1 MKKTKKSPRKHKART
16 ETVLVL
22 RVCNADMSSRGG
34 FTWPEIGHVE
44 ATDWKPTAECGNGL
58 HGWLWGEGDHGAAKW
73 AGDNK
78 WLVVEVLAKDVV
90 DLVGKVKFPA
100 GEVVHCGDQQSATEY
115 LRAHLPPEKRDSK
128 IIGGTATAGDSGTAT
143 AGDSGTATAGDS
155 GTATAG
161 DSGTATAGDSGT
173 ATAGDRGTATAGYSG
188 TATAGDRGTA
198 TAGYRGTAT
207 AGYSGTATAGDS
219 GTATAG
225 YSGTATAGDSG
236 TATAGD
242 SGTATA
248 GDSGTATAGDSGTAT
263 AGEAGAIVLRHYDGQ
278 RWSILVGAVGKDGI
292 EKGKPYHTLDGKT
305 FVPGEHP
312 GAKEAREYAAR
323 ISAVKPVD
331 RP

>member
-188 TATAGDRGTA
+188 TATAGD
-198 TAGYRGTAT
+198 
-207 AGYSGTATAGDS
+207 S

-225 YSGTATAGDSG
+225 YSG